1 MLVVYNPTAGDL
13 RERLKIPM
21 HYTGLRQE
29 ALVRQSRPE
38 APLEDTTLK
47 DMPQTTPISPQEILE
62 LEVLVPAYSMRSYTF
77 EKSPSR

>member
-1 MLVVYNPTAGDL
+1 
-13 RERLKIPM
+13 M

-29 ALVRQSRPE
+29 ALVRQSRPD
-38 APLEDTTLK
+38 APLEDTTLDDTTLDDTTLK
-47 DMPQTTPISPQEILE
+47 DMPQTTPISPQEILV